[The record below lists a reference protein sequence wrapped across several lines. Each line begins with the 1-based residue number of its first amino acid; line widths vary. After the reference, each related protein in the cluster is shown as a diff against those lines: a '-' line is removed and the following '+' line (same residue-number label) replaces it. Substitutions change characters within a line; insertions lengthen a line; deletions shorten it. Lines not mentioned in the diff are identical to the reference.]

1 MERSCTLHL
10 CVPQSG
16 AYGLPSTHV
25 ARSLVPPWR
34 LFLHLRVVQ
43 QWFGQW
49 AIVVLQTFV
58 GGAIVCT
65 ARMEHVERT
74 ARYFVATGDMVEP
87 RHDNYPRRLRTERVV
102 VHRERSDEP
111 TVQGEKKNVEGVW
124 YR

>member
-1 MERSCTLHL
+1 M
-10 CVPQSG
+10 
-16 AYGLPSTHV
+16 
-25 ARSLVPPWR
+25 
-34 LFLHLRVVQ
+34 HLRVVQ

-65 ARMEHVERT
+65 ARMEHVECT

-102 VHRERSDEP
+102 VHRERSVEP
-111 TVQGEKKNVEGVW
+111 TVQGGKKNVEGAVQMKQ
-124 YR
+124 